1 MLRKYW
7 LLPIYKPFYSHFFNA
22 LTRKTTNLIKK
33 TLMKRVME
41 ITKEL
46 LEKVAKNARL
56 ELTEE
61 EKKEFLP
68 QLKEI
73 LGSFKK
79 LEEADVQNLAASFQP
94 IFIKNI
100 TRDDIPEPCLSQ
112 EEALQNT
119 NLKKDGFFKGP
130 KTI

>member
-1 MLRKYW
+1 
-7 LLPIYKPFYSHFFNA
+7 
-22 LTRKTTNLIKK
+22 
-33 TLMKRVME
+33 ME

-56 ELTEE
+56 ELTEQ

-73 LGSFKK
+73 MNSFKK
-79 LEEADVQNLAASFQP
+79 LEVADVQNLAASFQP

-100 TRDDIPEPCLSQ
+100 TRDDIPEPCLTQ